1 MLHRGFTSPS
11 AASDF
16 RPSECTN
23 VDGPNRVAASSVLRI
38 SLNHDTLGPSISN
51 CCNLLEAKHNGCR
64 RLRCF
69 ARHPTSTRCGFGLCK
84 RVSRG
89 LSSDSQ
95 VLTGRSAQVPMEQQE
110 RPSGC
115 WAMLGDMR
123 RVWPGSGFGARAPEM
138 APGPSRGS
146 SCCIL
151 GLARPLGET
160 NTATQGSPRA
170 PRAGSSLPV
179 PHGTKGRGRSRAHSA
194 KAAKAAGFS
203 LPRGQ
208 IEGSGSWRQGPP
220 RCVNAGSQS
229 KRTVQAHFV
238 ECLQP
243 QLHVTCLLL
252 IISHNMQVA
261 SSFLG
266 GQKSLVKA
274 LLRCEPC
281 REKSSQQCCRL
292 GWLSPR
298 GFCCFPDFPFC
309 LGERKC
315 HNRDGL
321 ILLPRSSFLTG

>member
-1 MLHRGFTSPS
+1 
-11 AASDF
+11 
-16 RPSECTN
+16 
-23 VDGPNRVAASSVLRI
+23 
-38 SLNHDTLGPSISN
+38 
-51 CCNLLEAKHNGCR
+51 
-64 RLRCF
+64 
-69 ARHPTSTRCGFGLCK
+69 
-84 RVSRG
+84 
-89 LSSDSQ
+89 
-95 VLTGRSAQVPMEQQE
+95 
-110 RPSGC
+110 
-115 WAMLGDMR
+115 MLGDMR
-123 RVWPGSGFGARAPEM
+123 RVWPGSGFGARAAPEM

-194 KAAKAAGFS
+194 KAAKAARFS

-220 RCVNAGSQS
+220 RCVKAGSQS

-292 GWLSPR
+292 GWRNFASRFLLFSR
-298 GFCCFPDFPFC
+298 FSVL
-309 LGERKC
+309 LGGKEV
-315 HNRDGL
+315 
-321 ILLPRSSFLTG
+321 P